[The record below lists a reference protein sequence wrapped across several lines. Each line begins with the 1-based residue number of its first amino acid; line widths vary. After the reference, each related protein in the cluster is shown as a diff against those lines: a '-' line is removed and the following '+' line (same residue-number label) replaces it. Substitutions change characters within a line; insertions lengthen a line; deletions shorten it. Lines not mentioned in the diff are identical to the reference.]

1 MLYLLVALA
10 LGLLISSALK
20 SQFVASQI
28 TLLVTF
34 LPAVMLSGFLFD
46 LRSLPAAVQFITY
59 LLPARY
65 YVTLLQTI
73 FLVGDVW
80 TVILPNAAVLAV
92 MMSALLWLAR
102 RATRKELA

>member
-1 MLYLLVALA
+1 
-10 LGLLISSALK
+10 
-20 SQFVASQI
+20 
-28 TLLVTF
+28 VTF
-34 LPAVMLSGFLFD
+34 LPAVMLSGFIFD
-46 LRSLPAAVQFITY
+46 LRSLPAVVQWVTL

-80 TVILPNAAVLAV
+80 SVILPNAAVLAG
-92 MMSALLWLAR
+92 MMILLLSLAR